1 MDTVSQSTI
10 RKNKNSHC
18 PSFMLIEGDVKTEN
32 LTDIRSNV
40 SKITGRRFWINLSP
54 SILIHDYLNEIETFF
69 TKKAQQVWPNWYGIH
84 IEHSYHVSWI
94 SLVIQEISN
103 RKVFSDTEINKKID
117 FFWALQASFSCQI
130 KRNILVNQYSSNS
143 QLEQLM
149 LAIDP
154 YASII
159 VLESQNSLNIA
170 QKEALMLSAQ
180 WIRDH
185 LNIQVIV
192 CFSKNNDALT
202 KSVSNTRYPLSN
214 ST

>member
-18 PSFMLIEGDVKTEN
+18 PTFVLIEGNVKTEN
-32 LTDIRSNV
+32 LTDIRSIV
-40 SKITGRRFWINLSP
+40 SKVPGRRFWINLTP

-69 TKKAQQVWPNWYGIH
+69 IKKAQQVWPNWYGIH
-84 IEHSYHVSWI
+84 IDHSYHVSWI
-94 SLVIQEISN
+94 SLVIQEIIK
-103 RKVFSDTEINKKID
+103 RKVISNTEINKKID

-130 KRNILVNQYSSNS
+130 KRNIRVNQYSSNN

-159 VLESQNSLNIA
+159 VLESQSYLNRA
-170 QKEALMLSAQ
+170 QKEALILSAQ

-192 CFSKNNDALT
+192 CFSKNNNVLT
-202 KSVSNTRYPLSN
+202 IEAVS
-214 ST
+214 